1 MTTPFAL
8 IHEDLKQVESEILKS
23 ISSDVGL
30 IPEIGEHI
38 FFSGGKR
45 FRPAL
50 LILCCRLFKPGDT
63 RCITLAGSI
72 ELIHTATLL
81 HDDVVDRADI
91 RRGKQS
97 VNALWG
103 SAASILVGDF
113 LFSQA
118 VLIGIRA
125 GDIRF
130 LEILTDAT
138 KKMSEGEVFGL
149 TLGHSLDISEAQYMR
164 LIDNKTA
171 TLISAACRIGAVL
184 GGAVPGQEEQLA
196 KFGQDLGTA
205 FQLVDDV
212 LDYSSKPEQ
221 IGKPVGGDFDEQ
233 KATLPLIHAVLKTG
247 GAELQEVQRLFHK
260 EKKDKE
266 DFRAILKF
274 ITEGGGIT
282 YTLDKAGEFIRRA
295 KGRLDDFPDSA
306 EKRALLEL
314 ADYVI
319 MRNA

>member
-8 IHEDLKQVESEILKS
+8 IHEDLKQVESEILKY

-30 IPEIGEHI
+30 IPEIGKHI
-38 FFSGGKR
+38 FLSGGKR

-63 RCITLAGSI
+63 RCFMLAGSI

-91 RRGKQS
+91 RRGKRS

-103 SAASILVGDF
+103 NEASILVGDF

-118 VLIGIRA
+118 VLIGIQT

-149 TLGHSLDISEAQYMR
+149 MLGHSLDISEAQYMR

-184 GGAVPGQEEQLA
+184 GGAGAEQEEQLA
-196 KFGQDLGTA
+196 KFGKDLGTA

-212 LDYSSKPEQ
+212 LDYSSRPEQ
-221 IGKPVGGDFDEQ
+221 IGKPVGGDLDEQ
-233 KATLPLIHAVLKTG
+233 KATLPLIHALGKAE
-247 GAELQEVQRLFHK
+247 GARREEVERLFHK
-260 EKKDKE
+260 GKKDQQ
-266 DFRAILKF
+266 DFQSILQF
-274 ITEGGGIT
+274 IDSEGGIA
-282 YTLDKAGEFIRRA
+282 YTLGRAGEFIRKA
-295 KGRLDDFPDSA
+295 KARLDGLPGSP

>member
-8 IHEDLKQVESEILKS
+8 IHEDLKQVESEILKN

-30 IPEIGEHI
+30 IPEIGKHI

-63 RCITLAGSI
+63 RCIMLAGSI

-91 RRGKQS
+91 RRGTQS

-103 SAASILVGDF
+103 NEASILVGDF

-125 GDIRF
+125 GDVRF

-149 TLGHSLDISEAQYMR
+149 TVGHSLDISEAQYMR

-171 TLISAACRIGAVL
+171 TLISAACRIGAAL
-184 GGAVPGQEEQLA
+184 GGADPGQEEQLA
-196 KFGQDLGTA
+196 RFGQDLGTA

-212 LDYSSKPEQ
+212 LDYSSRPEQ
-221 IGKPVGGDFDEQ
+221 IGKPVGGDLEEQ
-233 KATLPLIHAVLKTG
+233 KATLPLIHTLRKIKGT
-247 GAELQEVQRLFHK
+247 EKKEIERLFHK
-260 EKKDKE
+260 EKKNDE
-266 DFRAILKF
+266 DFRSILQF
-274 ITEGGGIT
+274 IHDEGGID
-282 YTLDKAGEFIRRA
+282 YTLARAGEFIRQA
-295 KGRLDDFPDSA
+295 KARLDGFPSSA
-306 EKRALLEL
+306 EKKALLEL

>member
-8 IHEDLKQVESEILKS
+8 IHEDLKQVESEIVKN

-125 GDIRF
+125 GDVRF

-233 KATLPLIHAVLKTG
+233 KATLPLIHALLKTG
-247 GAELQEVQRLFHK
+247 GAKQQEVQRLFHK

-266 DFRAILKF
+266 DFRAILQF
-274 ITEGGGIT
+274 ITEGGGIA
-282 YTLDKAGEFIRRA
+282 YTLDKAEEFIRRA
-295 KGRLDDFPDSA
+295 KSRLDDFPGSA

>member
-8 IHEDLKQVESEILKS
+8 IHEDLKQVESEILVS
-23 ISSDVGL
+23 ISSDVSL
-30 IPEIGEHI
+30 IPEIGKHI
-38 FFSGGKR
+38 FLSGGKR

-63 RCITLAGSI
+63 RCIRLAGAI

-91 RRGKQS
+91 RRGKKS
-97 VNALWG
+97 VNVLWG
-103 SAASILVGDF
+103 NEASILVGDF

-118 VLIGIRA
+118 VLIGIQT
-125 GDIRF
+125 GDVRF

-149 TLGHSLDISEAQYMR
+149 TLGRSLDISEAQYMR
-164 LIDNKTA
+164 LITNKTA
-171 TLISAACRIGAVL
+171 TLMSAACRIGAVL
-184 GGAVPGQEEQLA
+184 GGAGPEKEEQLA

-212 LDYSSKPEQ
+212 LDYASRPEQ
-221 IGKPVGGDFDEQ
+221 LGKPVGGDLDEQ
-233 KATLPLIHAVLKTG
+233 KATLPLIHMLG
-247 GAELQEVQRLFHK
+247 QIDGAEKSEVEKRFHK
-260 EKKDKE
+260 DKKDE
-266 DFRAILKF
+266 DDFHYILKL
-274 ITEGGGIT
+274 ITARGGIA
-282 YTLDKAGEFIRRA
+282 YTLDRAGHFIRSA
-295 KGRLDDFPDSA
+295 KARLDGFGESA
-306 EKRALLEL
+306 EKSALMEL

-319 MRNA
+319 TRNA

>member
-8 IHEDLKQVESEILKS
+8 IHEDLKRVESEILKY
-23 ISSDVGL
+23 ISSDVTL
-30 IPEIGEHI
+30 IPEIGKHI
-38 FFSGGKR
+38 FLSGGKR

-63 RCITLAGSI
+63 RCFMLAGSI

-91 RRGKQS
+91 RRGKRS

-103 SAASILVGDF
+103 NEASILVGDF

-118 VLIGIRA
+118 ILIGIQT
-125 GDIRF
+125 GNVRF

-149 TLGHSLDISEAQYMR
+149 TLGQSIDISEAQYMR

-184 GGAVPGQEEQLA
+184 GGAGPEQEEQLA
-196 KFGQDLGTA
+196 KFGRDLGTA

-212 LDYSSKPEQ
+212 LDYSSRPEQ
-221 IGKPVGGDFDEQ
+221 IFKPVGGDLDE
-233 KATLPLIHAVLKTG
+233 L
-247 GAELQEVQRLFHK
+247 
-260 EKKDKE
+260 
-266 DFRAILKF
+266 
-274 ITEGGGIT
+274 
-282 YTLDKAGEFIRRA
+282 
-295 KGRLDDFPDSA
+295 
-306 EKRALLEL
+306 
-314 ADYVI
+314 
-319 MRNA
+319 

>member
-8 IHEDLKQVESEILKS
+8 IHEDLKQVESEIVRN

-30 IPEIGEHI
+30 IPEIGRHI
-38 FFSGGKR
+38 FLSGGKR

-50 LILCCRLFKPGDT
+50 LILCCRLFKPGDD

-81 HDDVVDRADI
+81 HDDVIDGADV
-91 RRGKQS
+91 RRGRQS

-103 SAASILVGDF
+103 NQASILVGDF
-113 LFSQA
+113 LLSQA
-118 VLIGIRA
+118 ILIGIRT
-125 GDIRF
+125 GDVRF

-149 TLGHSLDISEAQYMR
+149 TLGRNIEISEAEYMR
-164 LIDNKTA
+164 LINNKTA

-184 GGAVPGQEEQLA
+184 GGADPRQEEALA
-196 KFGQDLGTA
+196 EFGNDLGTA
-205 FQLVDDV
+205 FQLVDDI

-221 IGKPVGGDFDEQ
+221 LGKPVGGDLDEQ
-233 KATLPLIHAVLKTG
+233 KATLPLIHALKQING
-247 GAELQEVQRLFHK
+247 SGREEIKRLFHK
-260 EKKDKE
+260 EKKEEE
-266 DFRAILKF
+266 DFRFIL
-274 ITEGGGIT
+274 
-282 YTLDKAGEFIRRA
+282 EFIRSKGGIAYTQDMAGQFIQSA
-295 KGRLDDFPDSA
+295 KARLDGFADSR
-306 EKRALLEL
+306 EKDALQKL

-319 MRNA
+319 TRNA

>member
-8 IHEDLKQVESEILKS
+8 IHEDLKQVESEILKH
-23 ISSDVGL
+23 ISSDVSL
-30 IPEIGEHI
+30 IPEIGKHI

-50 LILCCRLFKPGDT
+50 LILCCRLFKPGDA
-63 RCITLAGSI
+63 RRIMLAGSI

-81 HDDVVDRADI
+81 HDDVVDSADI
-91 RRGKQS
+91 RRGQQS

-103 SAASILVGDF
+103 NEASILVGDF

-118 VLIGIRA
+118 VLIGIQA
-125 GDIRF
+125 GDVRF

-149 TLGHSLDISEAQYMR
+149 TLAHSLDISEAQYMR

-184 GGAVPGQEEQLA
+184 GGADPGQEEQLA
-196 KFGQDLGTA
+196 RFGQDLGTA

-212 LDYSSKPEQ
+212 LDYSSRPEQ
-221 IGKPVGGDFDEQ
+221 IGKPVGGDLDEQ
-233 KATLPLIHAVLKTG
+233 KATLPLIHALRG
-247 GAELQEVQRLFHK
+247 IDGAKRKEVESLFYK
-260 EKKDKE
+260 EKKDE
-266 DFRAILKF
+266 DDFRSILQF
-274 ITEGGGIT
+274 IHTEGGID
-282 YTLDKAGEFIRRA
+282 YTLKRAGEFIQSA
-295 KGRLDDFPDSA
+295 KARLDGFSGSA

>member
-8 IHEDLKQVESEILKS
+8 IHEDLKQVESEILKN

-30 IPEIGEHI
+30 IPEIGKHI

-91 RRGKQS
+91 RRGQRS

-103 SAASILVGDF
+103 NEASILVGDF

-118 VLIGIRA
+118 ILVGIRT
-125 GDIRF
+125 GDVRF

-149 TLGHSLDISEAQYMR
+149 TLGHSLDINEAQYMR
-164 LIDNKTA
+164 LINNKTA

-184 GGAVPGQEEQLA
+184 GGAEPGPEEDLA
-196 KFGQDLGTA
+196 RFGQDIGTA

-212 LDYSSKPEQ
+212 LDYSSSPEQ
-221 IGKPVGGDFDEQ
+221 IGKPVGGDLGEQ
-233 KATLPLIHAVLKTG
+233 KATLPLIHALRGIG
-247 GAELQEVQRLFHK
+247 GAEKKEVERLFYK
-260 EKKDKE
+260 EKKDEE
-266 DFRAILKF
+266 DFRSILQF
-274 ITEGGGIT
+274 INKKGGIA
-282 YTLDKAGEFIRRA
+282 YTLERAGEFIRSA
-295 KGRLDDFPDSA
+295 KTRLDGFSGSA

>member
-8 IHEDLKQVESEILKS
+8 IHEDLKQVESEILKN

-30 IPEIGEHI
+30 IPKIGKHI

-50 LILCCRLFKPGDT
+50 LILCCRLFKPGDA

-91 RRGKQS
+91 RRGQRS

-103 SAASILVGDF
+103 NEASILVGDF

-118 VLIGIRA
+118 ILIGIRA
-125 GDIRF
+125 GDVRF

-164 LIDNKTA
+164 LINNKTA
-171 TLISAACRIGAVL
+171 TLISAACRIGAAL
-184 GGAVPGQEEQLA
+184 GGAATGPEEALA
-196 KFGQDLGTA
+196 RFGQDIGTA

-212 LDYSSKPEQ
+212 LDYSSSTEQ
-221 IGKPVGGDFDEQ
+221 IGKPVGGDLDEQ
-233 KATLPLIHAVLKTG
+233 KATLPLIHALRG
-247 GAELQEVQRLFHK
+247 IDGAEKKEVEGLFYK
-260 EKKDKE
+260 EKKDEE
-266 DFRAILKF
+266 DFRSILQF
-274 ITEGGGIT
+274 INREGGIA
-282 YTLDKAGEFIRRA
+282 YTLERAGEFIQSA
-295 KGRLDDFPDSA
+295 KARLDGFPGSA